1 MESVSLG
8 VLRQVDGGF
17 IKMVEKFLSLSKGKQ
32 FALVAMSWL
41 IMAGCFVGTM
51 LLKQLENEL
60 LFAEIILTSAGMFF
74 MVVAIC
80 LSAIYILKK
89 ED

>member
-32 FALVAMSWL
+32 FIIVATSWL

-60 LFAEIILTSAGMFF
+60 LFAEIILTSVGMFF
-74 MVVAIC
+74 MVMAIC
-80 LSAIYILKK
+80 LSALYILKK

>member
-1 MESVSLG
+1 
-8 VLRQVDGGF
+8 
-17 IKMVEKFLSLSKGKQ
+17 MVEKFLSLSKVKK

-41 IMAGCFVGTM
+41 IMVGCFVGTM

-60 LFAEIILTSAGMFF
+60 FFAEIILTSAGMFF

-80 LSAIYILKK
+80 LSALYILKK